1 VRRRAHLGAAF
12 GEREQQALQ
21 QAAQSA
27 VDAAGE
33 GLSKAKEA
41 MTHRECDR
49 AIGHLVNARVAAEQA
64 YVLTGVL
71 GHTKAQQQIDT
82 IREQANRGLAAAKK
96 LCMCP
101 PPSERDM
108 PEMERRGSEERFA
121 KLEIDGPS
129 RRRCRRGAR

>member
-1 VRRRAHLGAAF
+1 MRRRAHLGAAF
-12 GEREQQALQ
+12 AEREQHALQ
-21 QAAQSA
+21 GVAQAA

-41 MTHRECDR
+41 MAHRECDR

-64 YVLTGVL
+64 YVITGVL

-96 LCMCP
+96 TCMCP

-121 KLEIDGPS
+121 KLEIDGG
-129 RRRCRRGAR
+129 RRRGHRTSKR